1 MSISI
6 FDTGTANIAS
16 LEKSLD
22 KIKVNY
28 FVSKDID
35 VCIEKSKKIILPG
48 IGNMSSLIEIKDEL
62 KVKLKNFLKKEE
74 NYLLGICLGAQI
86 MLDSSEES
94 KTGTLGLIEGNVK
107 KIFDKFKINLNIGP
121 KPLDF
126 ENQLTNQP
134 TLKKLFLGIPLDS
147 KFYFLH
153 KYYLDVKDKDTV
165 KCESCVNKIKFT
177 SIMIKKNIIGVQF
190 HPELSKKN
198 GLNFLKNFSEI

>member
-62 KVKLKNFLKKEE
+62 KVKLKNFLKR
-74 NYLLGICLGAQI
+74 G
-86 MLDSSEES
+86 
-94 KTGTLGLIEGNVK
+94 
-107 KIFDKFKINLNIGP
+107 
-121 KPLDF
+121 
-126 ENQLTNQP
+126 
-134 TLKKLFLGIPLDS
+134 KLFIG
-147 KFYFLH
+147 
-153 KYYLDVKDKDTV
+153 YLFR
-165 KCESCVNKIKFT
+165 CSNYA
-177 SIMIKKNIIGVQF
+177 
-190 HPELSKKN
+190 
-198 GLNFLKNFSEI
+198 